1 MLLVFKEAVSFVKTL
16 ELVLVFVVSM
26 SPTPTLLDLLANLA
40 NLANIANIESPVS
53 KTPIKEVF
61 RK

>member
-40 NLANIANIESPVS
+40 NLANIESPVS